1 MSAAAESDDHSLLNR
16 EGLTAEQP
24 AESAE
29 DRVVAAFLGEQPLD
43 PAQAEAQAWS
53 ERAGAVVVFS
63 GIVRNHD
70 AGQPVH
76 TLNYTAHPSAEQRL
90 KEVALGLAA
99 EHESIRVWVGHRVGG
114 LEIGDHALVAA
125 VASGHRQEAFAACA
139 DLVEQIK
146 AEVPIWKEQFF
157 ADGTREWVGL

>member
-1 MSAAAESDDHSLLNR
+1 MSGVADSDDHSLLNR
-16 EGLTAEQP
+16 EGLTAEQA

-29 DRVVAAFLGEQPLD
+29 ARVVAAFLGEQPLD
-43 PAQAEAQAWS
+43 PAQAEAQTWS

-90 KEVALGLAA
+90 KDVALGLAA
-99 EHESIRVWVGHRVGG
+99 QHESIRVWAGHRVGS

-139 DLVEQIK
+139 ELVEQIK

-157 ADGTREWVGL
+157 ADGSREWVGL

>member
-16 EGLTAEQP
+16 EGLTAEQS

-29 DRVVAAFLGEQPLD
+29 DRVVAALLGEQPLD

-70 AGQPVH
+70 AGQPVY